1 MSHSDIEA
9 GYDLIAEEYVAEF
22 AEALHRKPF
31 DREVLDRFALAVRGR
46 GLVCELG
53 SGPGQ
58 IARYLKDRG
67 VDMCGIDLSAEMVRH
82 ASSLHPDIPFS
93 RGDMLAPNLQPCS
106 VAGIVAFY
114 SIIHLRREDVPP
126 ALSLMH
132 EALQPGGRL
141 LLAFH
146 GGEGTLHRERWF
158 DKPVSIDM
166 TMFGAGEM
174 SRYVEDAGFAVDEVA
189 ERPPY
194 EFEHQTSRTY
204 LWATR

>member
-1 MSHSDIEA
+1 
-9 GYDLIAEEYVAEF
+9 
-22 AEALHRKPF
+22 
-31 DREVLDRFALAVRGR
+31 
-46 GLVCELG
+46 VCELG

-82 ASSLHPDIPFS
+82 ATRLHPDIPFR
-93 RGDMLAPNLQPCS
+93 RGDMLAPDLQPSS

-114 SIIHLRREDVPP
+114 SIIHLRREDVPR
-126 ALSLMH
+126 ALASMH
-132 EALQPGGRL
+132 EALQPQGRL

-146 GGEGTLHRERWF
+146 AGQGTIHREQWF
-158 DKPVSIDM
+158 DKPVSIDV

-174 SRYVEDAGFAVDEVA
+174 TRYLEEAGFVVDEIA

-194 EFEHQTSRTY
+194 EFEYQTSRMY
-204 LWATR
+204 VSATRSGNESFPRRRRE

>member
-1 MSHSDIEA
+1 MSRSDIEA
-9 GYDLIAEEYVAEF
+9 GYDLVAEEYAAEY
-22 AEALHRKPF
+22 AEELNRKPF
-31 DREVLDRFALAVRGR
+31 DRQVLDRFALAMHGR

-67 VDMCGIDLSAEMVRH
+67 LDMCGIDLSAEMVRL
-82 ASSLHPDIPFS
+82 ATSLHPDIPF
-93 RGDMLAPNLQPCS
+93 RRADILAPDLQPCS

-114 SIIHLRREDVPP
+114 SIIHLRREDVPR
-126 ALSLMH
+126 ALSVMH
-132 EALQPGGRL
+132 EALQPRGRL

-158 DKPVSIDM
+158 DKPVSIDV
-166 TMFGAGEM
+166 TMFGTAEM
-174 SRYVEDAGFAVDEVA
+174 SRYVEEAGFVVDEVA

-194 EFEHQTSRTY
+194 EFEYQTSRTY
-204 LWATR
+204 VWATR